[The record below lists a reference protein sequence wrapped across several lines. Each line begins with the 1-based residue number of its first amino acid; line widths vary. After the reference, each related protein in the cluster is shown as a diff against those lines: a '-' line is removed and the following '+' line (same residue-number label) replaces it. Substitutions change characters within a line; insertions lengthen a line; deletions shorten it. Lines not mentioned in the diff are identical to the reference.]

1 MVLNRRER
9 GGRRELDDG
18 EEHTSVLN
26 KENEWKVSSLALIPL
41 STYIGNGYLQVA
53 PWWDW
58 ISHDTTLATS
68 WALFGRFGPYTSW
81 SPPTVASQ
89 PLGYERYNMT

>member
-1 MVLNRRER
+1 MLNNILILMVSNRRER

-53 PWWDW
+53 P
-58 ISHDTTLATS
+58 
-68 WALFGRFGPYTSW
+68 
-81 SPPTVASQ
+81 
-89 PLGYERYNMT
+89 